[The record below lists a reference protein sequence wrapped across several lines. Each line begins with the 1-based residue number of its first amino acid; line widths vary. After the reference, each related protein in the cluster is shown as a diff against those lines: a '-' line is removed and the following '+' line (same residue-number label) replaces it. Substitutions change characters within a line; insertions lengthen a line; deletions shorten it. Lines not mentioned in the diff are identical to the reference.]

1 MTRVRLGR
9 DDVRRIAALA
19 RLDPA
24 DPVLD
29 GFAAQLAS
37 VLEHVAALEDAIDAP
52 AEDADAS
59 PASALRD
66 DVPGADRLTAPP
78 PDFAPA
84 FSEGFFT
91 VPRLAPFEPGA
102 RAAAPDG

>member
-9 DDVRRIAALA
+9 EDVRRIAALA

-37 VLEHVAALEDAIDAP
+37 VLEHVAALDDAIDAP
-52 AEDADAS
+52 ADDARSA
-59 PASALRD
+59 PAPALRD
-66 DVPGADRLTAPP
+66 DVPGADRLSAAP

-91 VPRLAPFEPGA
+91 VPRLAPFEPGP
-102 RAAAPDG
+102 RAPATDG